1 MVENCF
7 LSKVYSLSY
16 DIYSTTLL
24 LENKTYM
31 IFFFAIPG
39 PFKEFV
45 QFDVGVNQI
54 FYLFRQRKIGDRVDL
69 RKFGH
74 RLRLDGIGS
83 LGLDL
88 GRLDSGSNQYFRL
101 QRVGQSLVQAGLVRK
116 ARPAFTEKF

>member
-1 MVENCF
+1 MC
-7 LSKVYSLSY
+7 Y
-16 DIYSTTLL
+16 
-24 LENKTYM
+24 
-31 IFFFAIPG
+31 IFFFTLPG

-54 FYLFRQRKIGDRVDL
+54 FDLFRQRKIGDRVDL

-74 RLRLDGIGS
+74 RLRLDGLGP

-88 GRLDSGSNQYFRL
+88 GRLDSGSNQDFRL